1 MKKSLLTLFTSM
13 FLSVAALAA
22 NDQKVE
28 QGDPKKEKEAKP
40 SSAFSLTEGYFSL
53 FDIFKQAPKADSLI
67 TRMPVPPSKSGA
79 TIKK

>member
-1 MKKSLLTLFTSM
+1 M

-22 NDQKVE
+22 GDQKAD
-28 QGDPKKEKEAKP
+28 QGEPKKEKETKP
-40 SSAFSLTEGYFSL
+40 ASAFSLTEGYFSL
-53 FDIFKQAPKADSLI
+53 FDIFKEAPKTDSLL